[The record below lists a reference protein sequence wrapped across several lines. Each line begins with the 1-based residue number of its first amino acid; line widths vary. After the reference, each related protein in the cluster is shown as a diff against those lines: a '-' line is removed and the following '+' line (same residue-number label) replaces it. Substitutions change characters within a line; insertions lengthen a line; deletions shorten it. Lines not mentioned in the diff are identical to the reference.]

1 MAKWDHGC
9 DHDPLAEAEKGIAIA
24 SSILGVLPIPLAT
37 VGKMVANVAAFSKA
51 MSVIKKIMK
60 AAKAGVSVANTITGA
75 LAFQERCGRSNTAMG
90 FGLKAKSETGGT
102 IFGVKFNVKSEDELM
117 FNHAKT
123 TRTDMVETNDD
134 TSQAS
139 FSLQDPDAGDYFV
152 VSVWCAPRPPR
163 RRPPLCMRRPQQRR
177 ASLVMHSA
185 SRTCAD
191 QHVRAW
197 DNARG
202 VSCFF

>member
-1 MAKWDHGC
+1 MAKWDLC
-9 DHDPLAEAEKGIAIA
+9 
-24 SSILGVLPIPLAT
+24 VLPIPLAT
-37 VGKMVANVAAFSKA
+37 VGKTVANVAAFSKA
-51 MSVIKKIMK
+51 MSVI
-60 AAKAGVSVANTITGA
+60 TGA
-75 LAFQERCGRSNTAMG
+75 HAFQERCGRSNTAMG
-90 FGLKAKSETGGT
+90 FGLEAKTKTGGT
-102 IFGVKFNVKSEDELM
+102 LFGVKFSVKSKDTLM

-163 RRPPLCMRRPQQRR
+163 RHPPLCMCRPQQRR